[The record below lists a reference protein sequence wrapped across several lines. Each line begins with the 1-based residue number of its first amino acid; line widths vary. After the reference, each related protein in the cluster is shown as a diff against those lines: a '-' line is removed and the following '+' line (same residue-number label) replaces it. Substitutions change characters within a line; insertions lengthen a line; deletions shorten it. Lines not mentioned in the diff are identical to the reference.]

1 MKSNI
6 IWGRFTEQYMYNSE
20 RHALLRMKKGDIT

>member
-20 RHALLRMKKGDIT
+20 RHALLRMGGDI